1 MCIIEVKS
9 TMAAFGPHCIPHDHK
24 YQSRGDFENRLGY
37 EKAKPSSYRDNVTRK
52 GSSVSDNDS
61 TLVASSEGSSYF
73 SEKPKKLDKY
83 PDSLQPPQKPKKR
96 RRLWPWLILIVLALV
111 AIAVLT
117 VLLVKRYKISVELS
131 Y

>member
-1 MCIIEVKS
+1 
-9 TMAAFGPHCIPHDHK
+9 MAAFGPHRIPHDHK

-37 EKAKPSSYRDNVTRK
+37 EKVKPSSYCNNVTRK
-52 GSSVSDNDS
+52 GSIFSDNDS
-61 TLVASSEGSSYF
+61 TLVGSSKGSSYS
-73 SEKPKKLDKY
+73 SEKPIKLDKY

-96 RRLWPWLILIVLALV
+96 RRPWLWLILIILALV

-117 VLLVKRYKISVELS
+117 ALLVKRYKISVKQS